1 MKIIS
6 LTLFFMI
13 LIYFQAKELLK
24 KKKWK
29 ELFVYTLLISIGV
42 LYSYG
47 VLLDLSLPNPILI
60 LSNLFKPLYEYIFN
74 QLLA

>member
-1 MKIIS
+1 
-6 LTLFFMI
+6 MI